1 MRIARALVVFVAL
14 AIPSGAVAD
23 TSSAAKYQDYY
34 GAVQALKRG
43 DCRRAVDHLNAFL
56 REHSYVREKY
66 PYFYLDIRLVIGQCN
81 EKIHVRGIEGE
92 SRGIEPLPDHPPL
105 DD

>member
-23 TSSAAKYQDYY
+23 TSSAAKYQDCY

-43 DCRRAVDHLNAFL
+43 DCRRAVDNLNAFL
-56 REHSYVREKY
+56 REHSYVREWLSTNVMRKST
-66 PYFYLDIRLVIGQCN
+66 FAASKASRGGLSLYLIIHHWTTRIELVI
-81 EKIHVRGIEGE
+81 V
-92 SRGIEPLPDHPPL
+92 
-105 DD
+105 